1 MIQDTTRRRQSTS
14 SLESHSSSRDSPGTP
29 TPNPR
34 QSKDNSRLA
43 SSNVKTQE
51 HGAFEFT
58 TNIPKVPQSL
68 PSTLSSDGA
77 DDSDGECSMTS
88 SDPEDPASSN
98 CSEHLV
104 AKVYDQ
110 YDLNGFTPQD
120 FDLLLTLA
128 PADQLPDLTTSE
140 VKADG
145 ASSLRDGRSATHT
158 AIKRYV
164 IFHKFNQEPY
174 ASHTISQRR
183 AFERNVYDYA
193 RANGLGKQEA
203 LREVYKAR
211 VIGGAPED
219 DSDDSSFGPEVDDT
233 SEILAHLAKT
243 TFSYRDIQMERI
255 TATKE
260 YEPQEPKQVNKDRKK
275 TRRGRKTGGDKHNV
289 ADTQKP
295 ITGNA
300 NVEQANSNGTEV
312 PSITGSV
319 PVDKTRSSRRKRKRM
334 DVEAAGDTTPPREA
348 KKSRH
353 FQRCDNEQS
362 TTQQSRHSIDRN
374 GGTMEV
380 DAPLEK
386 YTNMQHTTPTL
397 PKETKKATRRQEKIN
412 RRREKRAAKSKEQLH
427 SKIKEPREE
436 QNSGAD
442 VAQVPSVKV
451 VDAKPA
457 NSELLA
463 PAEKKKRIRR
473 KGKSRE
479 SESKAGASSSR
490 PEGQAGSKK
499 LGPNDPKSEREAH
512 QNFLNANMHDP
523 QESTLPAD
531 KTPRTRKLAEAER
544 KQSSFIEKLDALKRF
559 SNEKQLQLYED
570 GKYSNADKQT
580 KDDLKDLK
588 EEKTKIEEIDIETR
602 NVAKSPENKEKK
614 KSTGSAVKR
623 DKAAKVEV
631 DGVEKSGD
639 IESTNVSRDKNRKR
653 RAETQENVPPNGQAD
668 FQ

>member
-1 MIQDTTRRRQSTS
+1 MIQNTPRRRRSTS
-14 SLESHSSSRDSPGTP
+14 SLKGSSRDSPGTP

-43 SSNVKTQE
+43 SSNATTQE
-51 HGAFEFT
+51 HAAFNST

-68 PSTLSSDGA
+68 PSTLSSDEA
-77 DDSDGECSMTS
+77 DDNDEECLMTS
-88 SDPEDPASSN
+88 SDPEDSDSSN
-98 CSEHLV
+98 CSEHPV

-140 VKADG
+140 VKAYG
-145 ASSLRDGRSATHT
+145 APSLRDGRSATHT

-164 IFHKFNQEPY
+164 VFHKFNQEPY

-203 LREVYKAR
+203 LSEVYKAR

-219 DSDDSSFGPEVDDT
+219 DDSDNSSFGPEVDDT

-243 TFSYRDIQMERI
+243 TFSYRDIEMERI
-255 TATKE
+255 AAVKE
-260 YEPQEPKQVNKDRKK
+260 YEPQEPKGVNKDGMK

-289 ADTQKP
+289 VAETRKP
-295 ITGNA
+295 VTGKA
-300 NVEQANSNGTEV
+300 NVEQAKSDGTEV
-312 PSITGSV
+312 PSRTGSV
-319 PVDKTRSSRRKRKRM
+319 PVDKTRSSRSKRKRM
-334 DVEAAGDTTPPREA
+334 DVEVAGDTMPPREA

-362 TTQQSRHSIDRN
+362 TTHQGRHSIDRR
-374 GGTMEV
+374 GGTMEA

-397 PKETKKATRRQEKIN
+397 PKDTKKATRRQEKIN
-412 RRREKRAAKSKEQLH
+412 RRREKSVVKSKEQH
-427 SKIKEPREE
+427 HPEIKEPREE
-436 QNSGAD
+436 QTSGAD
-442 VAQVPSVKV
+442 VAQLPSAKV

-457 NSELLA
+457 NSELLG
-463 PAEKKKRIRR
+463 PAEKKKRNRR

-490 PEGQAGSKK
+490 PEGQATSKK

-512 QNFLNANMHDP
+512 QNFLNANIHDP
-523 QESTLPAD
+523 PGSTLPAD
-531 KTPRTRKLAEAER
+531 KTNREPAEAEE
-544 KQSSFIEKLDALKRF
+544 KQSNFIEKLDALKRF

-588 EEKTKIEEIDIETR
+588 EEKTAIEEMDIDSR
-602 NVAKSPENKEKK
+602 NVAKSPENKKK
-614 KSTGSAVKR
+614 KMSTGGTVKR
-623 DKAAKVEV
+623 DKAAKDEGG
-631 DGVEKSGD
+631 GVEESGD
-639 IESTNVSRDKNRKR
+639 IESTNVFREKNRKR
-653 RAETQENVPPNGQAD
+653 CVETPENVLTNGQAD